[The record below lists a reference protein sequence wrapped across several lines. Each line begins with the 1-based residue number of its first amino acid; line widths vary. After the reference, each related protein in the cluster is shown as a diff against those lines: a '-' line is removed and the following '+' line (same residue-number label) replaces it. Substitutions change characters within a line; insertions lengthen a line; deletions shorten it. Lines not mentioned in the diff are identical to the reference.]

1 MKIRKIRIK
10 NKGRVGGKNWTE
22 RVAEPEKTRI
32 KLTNVL
38 TIHCIVWSDVA
49 LIWRQMHLVW
59 LCDVKNG
66 KWKRIVYTVQKVKG
80 SVKVTRQLII
90 FGLRQKCVN
99 SLYDSALPCT
109 WVIKRKKIHTGKGK
123 VGKNT
128 TSFVWQ
134 WREVSR
140 NLTMNLRYY
149 YKYQKIYDNDLNQ
162 SKKLLKP
169 THARLN
175 IKRNQWK

>member
-66 KWKRIVYTVQKVKG
+66 KWKRIVYTVQKVK
-80 SVKVTRQLII
+80 RQREGHKAINHFWPSPKMCKFPLW
-90 FGLRQKCVN
+90 F
-99 SLYDSALPCT
+99 SAALHLGNQT
-109 WVIKRKKIHTGKGK
+109 EEDTHGERKG
-123 VGKNT
+123 GKNYNILCLAMKR
-128 TSFVWQ
+128 SFKK
-134 WREVSR
+134 S
-140 NLTMNLRYY
+140 
-149 YKYQKIYDNDLNQ
+149 DNE
-162 SKKLLKP
+162 S
-169 THARLN
+169 
-175 IKRNQWK
+175 